1 MNGIYYPVISEPSG
15 FVEYDGVHKKAIINH
30 EGIASA
36 QMGRTLFRDWDY
48 FLGYGHKSLSND
60 VASDSYAD
68 IVTIGSVCFITYHF
82 TATDYAEW
90 QLQLTG
96 LPKPPVDICDYREF
110 GNTLGLGYIKVT
122 TDGKLYTYTKTQK
135 KRISGILVYPIDTD
149 ASEYKNVI
157 SRYAYSVQRTAMISN
172 AVGSLDSFN
181 SALNSAMSY
190 FRSQSYTPR
199 YLYFYTL
206 SVETKTNSLGND
218 YYVLMATI
226 RKTNVDMENEIV
238 TEIEVTTSSSSI
250 NRYDTNSIN
259 SANTAVN
266 NKVFELFDHETD
278 GYYYIFNC
286 TVSSA
291 SSNQYGSRVTPYRL
305 QAKYGIPNID
315 QIVPMPT

>member
-68 IVTIGSVCFITYHF
+68 IVTIGSICFITYHF
-82 TATDYAEW
+82 TATNYAEW
-90 QLQLTG
+90 QLQLNG

-122 TDGKLYTYTKTQK
+122 TNGNLYTYTKTQK

-157 SRYAYSVQRTAMISN
+157 SRYAYSIQRTTMISN
-172 AVGSLDSFN
+172 VVSDLDSFN
-181 SALNSAMSY
+181 SALNSAMTY
-190 FRSQSYTPR
+190 FRNQSYTPR

-218 YYVLMATI
+218 YYVLIATI
-226 RKTNVDMENEIV
+226 RKANVDMENELV
-238 TEIEVTTSSSSI
+238 TEIEV
-250 NRYDTNSIN
+250 DTNNIN
-259 SANTAVN
+259 FVNTAVN
-266 NKVFELFDHETD
+266 DKVLKLFDHEVD

-291 SSNQYGSRVTPYRL
+291 STNQYGSRVTPYRL
-305 QAKYGIPNID
+305 QARYGIPVIHD
-315 QIVPMPT
+315 IVPMPT